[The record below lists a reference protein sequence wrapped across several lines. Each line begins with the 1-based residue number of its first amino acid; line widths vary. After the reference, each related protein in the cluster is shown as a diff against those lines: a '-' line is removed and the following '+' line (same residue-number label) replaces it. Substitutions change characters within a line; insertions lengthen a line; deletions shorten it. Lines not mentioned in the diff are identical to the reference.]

1 MVRERFAF
9 DPTVVHSMRWLVS
22 RFDPDIVQTHSVK
35 SHFLMRLSQAHRQR
49 YWIAFHHGYTRTDI
63 KMRVYNYFDRFS
75 LPAAHH
81 VVTVCHCFA
90 SELESIGVSKR
101 QITVQH
107 NSVKPFIPVS
117 RNQSNQLRTSL
128 GIPPNSILLLAVGR
142 LSREKGHADLIAAL
156 RQLRARHAHR
166 DVRLVIVGDG
176 PERTRIQNAARKSMP
191 PGCVV
196 FAGHQSELSGYYT
209 IADLMVLPSHT
220 EGSPNVLLE
229 AMAAGL
235 PIVATNVGGTPEIV
249 SSEHSALLVE
259 KQNPFALAVAIERL
273 LEDEGLRERVGSAAR
288 AASSA
293 YWPEVYCD
301 SMLSLY
307 DRLIR

>member
-1 MVRERFAF
+1 M
-9 DPTVVHSMRWLVS
+9 
-22 RFDPDIVQTHSVK
+22 
-35 SHFLMRLSQAHRQR
+35 
-49 YWIAFHHGYTRTDI
+49 
-63 KMRVYNYFDRFS
+63 
-75 LPAAHH
+75 
-81 VVTVCHCFA
+81 
-90 SELESIGVSKR
+90 
-101 QITVQH
+101 
-107 NSVKPFIPVS
+107 
-117 RNQSNQLRTSL
+117 
-128 GIPPNSILLLAVGR
+128 
-142 LSREKGHADLIAAL
+142 
-156 RQLRARHAHR
+156 
-166 DVRLVIVGDG
+166 RLVIVGDG

-209 IADLMVLPSHT
+209 IADLMVLASHT